1 MRTGGADSGPVERG
15 VYVMIRKT
23 QGRIFGRARA
33 DAAPRIGFMEEAI
46 MKLKVMLRPESVGGY
61 SVSVPALPG
70 CHSQGETRE
79 EALANIREAAEL
91 WLEVAA
97 DTATARAEEEARAE
111 LQEVE
116 L

>member
-1 MRTGGADSGPVERG
+1 
-15 VYVMIRKT
+15 
-23 QGRIFGRARA
+23 
-33 DAAPRIGFMEEAI
+33 
-46 MKLKVMLRPESVGGY
+46 MKLKVLIHAESVGGY

-79 EALANIREAAEL
+79 EALTNIREAAEL

-97 DTATARAEEEARAE
+97 ERATDEGRADRSE
-111 LQEVE
+111 LQEIE